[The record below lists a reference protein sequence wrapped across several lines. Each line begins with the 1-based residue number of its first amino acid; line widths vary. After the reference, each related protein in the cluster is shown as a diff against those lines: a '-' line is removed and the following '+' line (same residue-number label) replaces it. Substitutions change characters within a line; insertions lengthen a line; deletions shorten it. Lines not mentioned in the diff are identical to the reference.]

1 MYKMS
6 THPMAARL
14 VFWMVTA
21 FLILFVYL
29 ASNTGFNRL
38 VEYINDL
45 FIITG

>member
-6 THPMAARL
+6 TPPMAARF

-21 FLILFVYL
+21 FLVLFVYL